1 LPSIFQQNEG
11 PIPGFVMAEQIFLCG
26 NGGLFCDN
34 YAVGG
39 GTLIGQQTFTGLGTA
54 FPMLTKLS
62 PGQPLSVTEVFTVA
76 QNRCCNPLLPQGDVG
91 GAIITTPNGTPLP
104 VGVAVGVPGPVAGVG
119 LPGLILASGGLLGW
133 WRRRQKTA

>member
-1 LPSIFQQNEG
+1 MTVHVSLTRMCSPYLSPNPTFEFAIEDAFAPPQGGTIRVYTTWQSVVNGGQYVTLPSIFQQNEG

-76 QNRCCNPLLPQGDVG
+76 QNRCC
-91 GAIITTPNGTPLP
+91 
-104 VGVAVGVPGPVAGVG
+104 
-119 LPGLILASGGLLGW
+119 
-133 WRRRQKTA
+133 